1 MLRRSRDLETAYAEA
16 GRKASARG
24 EQAGSLDLLA
34 ALLEQD
40 AVRRVAGGIVLP
52 NLAAEEAPETLERAG
67 AEGERLAQRCGQNE
81 VGLFHALAVL
91 CRDTQSSAYVALA
104 ARGQDPTRLRAAA
117 LRELTAPQPKRRR
130 ETSQHSIVSPIP
142 AIPPTPPAPSMPA
155 IPAAIAANDA
165 VPVSSASA
173 KATASA
179 TSPLIDLIAEAS
191 QFPTLIG
198 RERELSLL
206 SDLLGVRRAGV
217 VCIVGE
223 PGTGKTALVQGLAQR
238 VARDPGSVPALR
250 DADLFAAPP
259 DILPSQV
266 DSPRPF
272 VLFYDSAPAA
282 DALQTLIRDG
292 AQAIVALTPTELRR
306 IVEAAPALVGR
317 LAQVLLAETTR
328 EETRSVLDVHHGAF
342 ARHHRVVY
350 DETALEAA
358 ARLAPRFVSE
368 RFLPDRAL
376 VVLDLA
382 GARARREG
390 RGTIREAEIAGVVAE
405 SAGVPVDRL
414 LARDTERLL
423 AMEDHLAEIVV
434 GHGAALERISQ
445 VVRRNYAGFRASRP
459 VGSFLFLGPTGVG
472 KTETA
477 KALAEFLYGAAS
489 AMVRLDMS
497 EYMES
502 HSVARL
508 IGSPPGYVGYE
519 DGGQLTEAVRRRP
532 DTVVLLDEIEKA
544 HRDIHPILLQVL
556 DEGRLTDGRGRTVDF
571 SNTIIVMTSNLG
583 AGSRRAAEVLAA
595 ARRAFPIELWNRIEE
610 PLVFEPLG
618 AAEVAEIARRLASAS
633 SKRLERERGIRFELD
648 DRAVKF
654 LLRNGGFDRELG
666 ARPMRAALGRL
677 VEAPLAEAILAGEV
691 SPGDAVRVRVSA
703 SSKRSPRISF
713 QKA

>member
-24 EQAGSLDLLA
+24 QQAGSLDLLA

-40 AVRRVAGGIVLP
+40 AVRRLAGAIVLP
-52 NLAAEEAPETLERAG
+52 NIAADEAPETLERTG
-67 AEGERLAQRCGQNE
+67 AEGERLAQRCGQSE

-142 AIPPTPPAPSMPA
+142 AIPTIAPSLPA
-155 IPAAIAANDA
+155 IPPAAPANDPAPPSEPGARSLEPGASPLVDMIAAA
-165 VPVSSASA
+165 SS
-173 KATASA
+173 
-179 TSPLIDLIAEAS
+179 
-191 QFPTLIG
+191 FPTLVG

-223 PGTGKTALVQGLAQR
+223 PGTGKSALVQGLARR
-238 VARDPGSVPALR
+238 VAADPGAVPALR

-259 DILPSQV
+259 DVLPSQV

-272 VLFYDSAPAA
+272 ILFYDAAPGS
-282 DALQTLIRDG
+282 DALQTLIRDS
-292 AQAIVALTPTELRR
+292 ATAIVALTPTELRR

-317 LAQVLLAETTR
+317 LAQVLLPETTR
-328 EETRSVLDVHHGAF
+328 EESREVLDVHQSGF

-350 DETALEAA
+350 DESALEAA

-423 AMEDHLAEIVV
+423 AMEDHLADIVV
-434 GHGAALERISQ
+434 GHGAALERIAQ
-445 VVRRNYAGFRASRP
+445 VVRRNYAGFRATRP

-477 KALAEFLYGAAS
+477 KALAEFLYGSPS

-654 LLRNGGFDRELG
+654 LLQNGGFDRELG